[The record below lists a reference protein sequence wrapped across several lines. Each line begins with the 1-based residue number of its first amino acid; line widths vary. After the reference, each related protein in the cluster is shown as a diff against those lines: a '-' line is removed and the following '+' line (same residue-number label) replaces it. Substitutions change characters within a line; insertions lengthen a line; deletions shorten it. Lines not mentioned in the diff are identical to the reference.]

1 MMLTTKAPD
10 AVLTKPPTG
19 ACCARCAEYERRIK
33 LLERQLAAWEEWED
47 AALLS
52 DTRNQIRLRTAT
64 SRMRQGLPPVPSM
77 NQER

>member
-1 MMLTTKAPD
+1 MHTTKAPD

-19 ACCARCAEYERRIK
+19 VCCARCAEYECRIT
-33 LLERQLAAWEEWED
+33 LLERQLAAWKELE
-47 AALLS
+47 AADLLC